1 MATQPFFL
9 CLKIVVPFS
18 AKGPGFFLT
27 PHSYFI
33 LYNTFKETLFLAF
46 IFKGLRAHLVLFFI
60 KKVPLAIFLGSL
72 KSLKSLSGSPNLFIS
87 EECKIGSLCRN
98 DEYRSGEE
106 HFQNLSL
113 LHTHWE

>member
-60 KKVPLAIFLGSL
+60 KKVPLAIFFFVSE
-72 KSLKSLSGSPNLFIS
+72 KSKIAIRES
-87 EECKIGSLCRN
+87 ELIHL
-98 DEYRSGEE
+98 
-106 HFQNLSL
+106 
-113 LHTHWE
+113 